1 MINTIS
7 IITFLANILPDPPV
21 GTPNELAE
29 KGIEF
34 FGLWIARIGGFVA
47 FAGAIKFALALNTDD
62 SKEQLQSILVMVSGF
77 MVRAAVNELSI
88 FNIPAVYTVAAANA
102 EFKAIMNFI
111 GDWTRRVGALGLLI
125 GAVMFAL
132 AIKDNNAVT
141 KISGM
146 KTLMAGAIIS
156 SVSLIL
162 PYFV

>member
-47 FAGAIKFALALNTDD
+47 FVGAIKFALALNTDD
-62 SKEQLQSILVMVSGF
+62 SKEKLQCVLVMVSGF

-88 FNIPAVYTVAAANA
+88 FNIPAVYTVATANG
-102 EFKAIMNFI
+102 EFKAIMDFI
-111 GDWTRRVGALGLLI
+111 GEWTRRVGAVGFFI
-125 GAVMFAL
+125 GAVMFGL

-141 KISGM
+141 KITGL
-146 KTLMAGAIIS
+146 KTLIAGAIIS
-156 SVSLIL
+156 SVSLML
-162 PYFV
+162 PQFV